1 MARNPKSKNIL
12 GGGGRGSRPQL
23 EGEALARYNE
33 LKEELKLYQDRRRDA
48 SNKLEKAKKII
59 DNFERVITED
69 IIADASG
76 YSFTEGEIDNIVDN
90 SIILSKTDI
99 DLKIND
105 NLYTTLTRARLI
117 KLNSDLFGSSKLKD
131 ITRVVDELGD
141 DEAYSQFLIKF
152 VEDIPGVTANIR
164 NRYLDVI
171 EELEDD
177 LL

>member
-23 EGEALARYNE
+23 EGEALVRYNE

-76 YSFTEGEIDNIVDN
+76 YSLTEGEIDNIVDN
-90 SIILSKTDI
+90 SIILSKIDI

-105 NLYTTLTRARLI
+105 NIYSTLTKAQLI
-117 KLNSDLFGSSKLKD
+117 KFNSDLFGSPKLKD

-141 DEAYSQFLIKF
+141 GEAYSQFLVKF
-152 VEDIPGVTANIR
+152 AEDAPGVTANIR

>member
-48 SNKLEKAKKII
+48 SNKLEKAKTIL

-69 IIADASG
+69 VIADASG
-76 YSFTEGEIDNIVDN
+76 YNFTEGEIDNIVDN
-90 SIILSKTDI
+90 SIIVSKTDI
-99 DLKIND
+99 ALKITTNI
-105 NLYTTLTRARLI
+105 YSTLTKA
-117 KLNSDLFGSSKLKD
+117 KLTKFNSDLFESPKLKS

-141 DEAYSQFLIKF
+141 NEAYSQFLIKF
-152 VEDIPGVTANIR
+152 TESAPGLSAIVRNNYIDI
-164 NRYLDVI
+164 I

-177 LL
+177 LS